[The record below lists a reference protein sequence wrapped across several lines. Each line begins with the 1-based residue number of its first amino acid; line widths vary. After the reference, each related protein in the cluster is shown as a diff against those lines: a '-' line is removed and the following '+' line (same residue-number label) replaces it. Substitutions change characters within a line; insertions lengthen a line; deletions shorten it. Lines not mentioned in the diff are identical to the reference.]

1 MGAALATLIMPTAW
15 FIGTCWAFAF
25 YIRLTRELSWR
36 LLIAVGGG
44 VATFTCGCL
53 VFQAKKIGIASSNPK
68 EATWHRV
75 LFWTMLSAWL
85 LGMGFGEMIFQTYTR
100 TYYEVTGLNAY
111 AGVSPGKSSGS
122 QMLDAGVVTFD
133 SGTWLDRARAA
144 SFQEGDVYCVSPILP
159 APEPP
164 YVKDA
169 SGKVKLASYDFWAV
183 GKNCCGDQENLDFQC
198 GEYSNP
204 YARSGMRAIVSEK
217 EKALYRKAIQH
228 AEGNFG
234 MQATQPLYFYWMQD
248 PNAEVTYAQDIGYK
262 YFLGVSLT
270 FFGLQLC
277 IVMLTLAS
285 LLKDAI
291 V

>member
-1 MGAALATLIMPTAW
+1 MQYINFANPLKRDVVTRYGAMAPAKSPTPPPNPMRKHRQINMGAALATLIMPTAW

-44 VATFTCGCL
+44 VATFACGWL
-53 VFQAKKIGIASSNPK
+53 VFQAKKIGISSSNPK

-85 LGMGFGEMIFQTYTR
+85 LGMGLGEMIFQTYTR

-183 GKNCCGDQENLDFQC
+183 
-198 GEYSNP
+198 
-204 YARSGMRAIVSEK
+204 ARTVVEIKRTWTSS
-217 EKALYRKAIQH
+217 
-228 AEGNFG
+228 AEST
-234 MQATQPLYFYWMQD
+234 ATHTRDL
-248 PNAEVTYAQDIGYK
+248 E
-262 YFLGVSLT
+262 
-270 FFGLQLC
+270 
-277 IVMLTLAS
+277 
-285 LLKDAI
+285 
-291 V
+291 